1 MRRDRP
7 QANMSECQS
16 AAGETRIEMT
26 PEMIEAGADEFD
38 LYNLR
43 FDRPPDIVVEVYR
56 TMAKLAP
63 DRA

>member
-1 MRRDRP
+1 
-7 QANMSECQS
+7 MSECQS